1 MTKVRATIFYDKIG
15 YKGDKLYDGYYYA
28 ELSTNPEADKKD
40 LDYAALGK
48 HPYKYKIKIT
58 YNGNSVIAYKGDVG
72 RGDVKYRPQI
82 DLHTKVAEALG
93 FSGRGIVEI
102 VAVP

>member
-1 MTKVRATIFYDKIG
+1 MTKVRATTFSDRIG
-15 YKGDKLYDGYYYA
+15 YRGDNLYNGYYYE
-28 ELSTNPEADKKD
+28 ELSTNPEADEKD
-40 LDYAALGK
+40 LDYAALGN

-58 YNGNSVIAYKGDVG
+58 YKDKSVIAYKGDIG
-72 RGDVKYRPQI
+72 RGGVSYRPQI
-82 DLHTKVAEALG
+82 DLHKNVAQALG

>member
-1 MTKVRATIFYDKIG
+1 MTKVRATTFSDRIG
-15 YKGDKLYDGYYYA
+15 YKGDKLYNGYYYS
-28 ELSTNPEADKKD
+28 ELSTNPEADEKD
-40 LDYAALGK
+40 LDYAALGN

-58 YNGNSVIAYKGDVG
+58 YGGKSVIAYKGDIG
-72 RGDVKYRPQI
+72 RGGVSYRPQI
-82 DLHTKVAEALG
+82 DLHKKVAEALG

>member
-72 RGDVKYRPQI
+72 RGDVNYRPKLIFIQKLPKLL
-82 DLHTKVAEALG
+82 DFQE
-93 FSGRGIVEI
+93 EE
-102 VAVP
+102 